1 MNVYTGADLAHNV
14 LTDATIAVL
23 GFGNQG
29 HAHAL
34 NLRDSGARVVVGA
47 RRGGSGW
54 NAAVREGFEP
64 REMAD
69 AVAAADAV
77 AVLVP
82 DEAQAAL
89 FRDMIAPALRPG
101 AALVFAHGFSVA
113 FGGVAAPAG
122 HDVILVAPKGQGHFL
137 RSTYLSGRAL
147 TSLLAVE
154 RDASGTA
161 LEKALSYAEL
171 VGCLGAGA
179 IETTFREEA
188 VTDMFGE
195 QAVLCGGVPELVKAA
210 FETLVGR
217 GYSPEVA
224 YIECL
229 HELKIIT
236 DLMIAGGLSGM
247 RERISG
253 TAAWG
258 SYASGPRVIGD
269 STRRALATV
278 LDDIES
284 GRFAR
289 DWLDEAAMGKK
300 RLGAHMREEAAHEIE
315 RAGRAVREL
324 LDAGKGSTPDSEEQS
339 S

>member
-1 MNVYTGADLAHNV
+1 MNVYTPADLARNV
-14 LTDATIAVL
+14 LTEATIAVL

-29 HAHAL
+29 HAHAQ
-34 NLRDSGARVVVGA
+34 NLRDSGASVVVGA

-54 NAAVREGFEP
+54 NAAAREGFEP
-64 REMAD
+64 REVAG
-69 AVAAADAV
+69 AVAAADV
-77 AVLVP
+77 VVLLVP
-82 DEAQAAL
+82 DEDHAAL
-89 FRDMIAPALRPG
+89 FRDVIVPALRPD

-113 FGGVAAPAG
+113 FGGVVPPAG

-147 TSLLAVE
+147 TSLVAVE
-154 RDASGTA
+154 TDASGTA
-161 LEKALSYAEL
+161 LAKALSYAAL

-195 QAVLCGGVPELVKAA
+195 QAVLCGGVPELVRAA
-210 FETLVGR
+210 FETLVAR

-236 DLMIAGGLSGM
+236 DLMIEGGIAGM
-247 RERISG
+247 RGRISG

-258 SYASGPRVIGD
+258 SYASGPRVVTED
-269 STRRALATV
+269 TRRALAAV

-284 GRFAR
+284 GRFAK

-300 RLGAHMREEAAHEIE
+300 RLDAHVREEAKHEIE
-315 RAGRAVREL
+315 RAGRAVRKL
-324 LDAGKGSTPDSEEQS
+324 LDADTDTPDSEEQS

>member
-1 MNVYTGADLAHNV
+1 MNVYTPADLARNV

-54 NAAVREGFEP
+54 NAAAREGFEP
-64 REMAD
+64 REMAG
-69 AVAAADAV
+69 AVAAADVV
-77 AVLVP
+77 ALLVP
-82 DEAQAAL
+82 DEDHAAL
-89 FRDMIAPALRPG
+89 FRDIVAHALKPG

-122 HDVILVAPKGQGHFL
+122 HDAILVAPKGQGNFL
-137 RSTYLSGRAL
+137 RSTYVAGHAL
-147 TSLLAVE
+147 TSLVAVE
-154 RDASGTA
+154 TDASGTA
-161 LEKALSYAEL
+161 LAKALSYAAL

-195 QAVLCGGVPELVKAA
+195 QAVLCGGVPELVRAA
-210 FETLVGR
+210 FETLVAR

-236 DLMIAGGLSGM
+236 DLMIAGGISGM
-247 RERISG
+247 RRKISG

-258 SYASGPRVIGD
+258 SYASGPRVVAED
-269 STRRALATV
+269 TRRALAAV

-284 GRFAR
+284 GRFAK
-289 DWLDEAAMGKK
+289 DWLNEAAMGKK
-300 RLGAHMREEAAHEIE
+300 RLDAHMREEAGHEIE
-315 RAGRAVREL
+315 RAGRAVRRL
-324 LDAGKGSTPDSEEQS
+324 LDAGASSTPDSEEQS